1 MILWFRNLK
10 KWSNLLIEQQKEGMG
25 MKQTILVVE
34 DDKLIRDLIRI
45 YLQKADYEVFTAAD
59 GEEAKEVFLTE
70 HPCLI
75 ILDLMLPK
83 LSGEEFCVWLREQ
96 ERNEVSIIMLSAKS
110 RTEDKING
118 LKIGADDYLVKPF
131 DPDELLAHI
140 EAVLRRTGQFCQ
152 KIAYNGLC
160 IKPRK
165 GEVLLFNTQLELTKH
180 EFNLL
185 YYFMENPNVVIS
197 RESLMEQLY
206 PYANKLVSDRTID
219 AHIKKL
225 RKKIEA
231 NPASP
236 ERIMTVRGMGYK
248 FVTE

>member
-1 MILWFRNLK
+1 
-10 KWSNLLIEQQKEGMG
+10 
-25 MKQTILVVE
+25 MKQTVLVVE
-34 DDKLIRDLIRI
+34 DDKMIRELIHI
-45 YLQKADYEVFTAAD
+45 YLTKAGYDVVEASD
-59 GEEAKEVFLTE
+59 GEVAKEIFLTK

-83 LSGEEFCVWLREQ
+83 LSGEDFCKWIRAQ

-110 RTEDKING
+110 RTEDKIKG
-118 LKIGADDYLVKPF
+118 LKLGADDYIVKPF
-131 DPDELLAHI
+131 DLEELLAHI

-152 KIAYNGLC
+152 KITYDGLC

-165 GEVLLFNTQLELTKH
+165 GEVLLYDKDIKLTKH

-185 YYFMENPNVVIS
+185 YYFMENPNMVIS
-197 RESLMEQLY
+197 REALMNQLY
-206 PYANKLVSDRTID
+206 PYADKSVLDRTID

-225 RKKIEA
+225 RKKIEKD
-231 NPASP
+231 PAVP
-236 ERIMTVRGMGYK
+236 KWIITVRGMGYK

>member
-1 MILWFRNLK
+1 
-10 KWSNLLIEQQKEGMG
+10 
-25 MKQTILVVE
+25 MKQAILVVE
-34 DDKLIRDLIRI
+34 DDKMIRELVCI
-45 YLQKADYEVFTAAD
+45 YLQKAGYDVFTAVD
-59 GEEAKEVFLTE
+59 GEDAKEVFLTN

-83 LSGEEFCVWLREQ
+83 LSGEEFCMWVREQ

-110 RTEDKING
+110 RTEDKIHG

-131 DPDELLAHI
+131 EPEELLAHV
-140 EAVLRRTGQFCQ
+140 EAVLRRTGQYCQ
-152 KIAYNGLC
+152 KIAHNGLC

-165 GEVLLFNTQLELTKH
+165 GETLLFDKPLDLTKH

-185 YYFMENPNVVIS
+185 YYFMENPNIVIS
-197 RESLMEQLY
+197 REHLIQQLY
-206 PYANKLVSDRTID
+206 PYADKIVLDRTID

-225 RKKIEA
+225 RKKIED

-236 ERIMTVRGMGYK
+236 KRIITVRGMGYK

>member
-1 MILWFRNLK
+1 
-10 KWSNLLIEQQKEGMG
+10 

-34 DDKLIRDLIRI
+34 DDNMIRKLISI
-45 YLQKADYEVFTAAD
+45 YLTKAGYDVVEAAD
-59 GEEAKEVFLTE
+59 GEAAKEVFLLK

-83 LSGEEFCVWLREQ
+83 LSGEDFCTWVRDQ
-96 ERNEVSIIMLSAKS
+96 ERNEVSVIMLSAKS

-131 DPDELLAHI
+131 DPEELLAHI
-140 EAVLRRTGQFCQ
+140 EAVLRRTGKFCQ
-152 KIAYNGLC
+152 KITYDGLC

-165 GEVLLFNTQLELTKH
+165 GEVLLFDKEVTLTKH

-185 YYFMENPNVVIS
+185 YYFMENPNLVIS
-197 RESLMEQLY
+197 RENLINQLY
-206 PYANKLVSDRTID
+206 PYADKLVLDRTID

-225 RKKIEA
+225 RKKIEVNA
-231 NPASP
+231 ALPK
-236 ERIMTVRGMGYK
+236 RIVTVRGMGYK
-248 FVTE
+248 FVAE

>member
-1 MILWFRNLK
+1 
-10 KWSNLLIEQQKEGMG
+10 

-34 DDKLIRDLIRI
+34 DDKMIRELIRI
-45 YLQKADYEVFTAAD
+45 YLTKAGYEVVEAAD
-59 GEEAKEVFLTE
+59 GETAKEVFISE

-83 LSGEEFCVWLREQ
+83 LSGEEFCTWVREQ

-110 RTEDKING
+110 RIEDRING
-118 LKIGADDYLVKPF
+118 LKMGADDYLVKPF
-131 DPDELLAHI
+131 EPEELLAHI

-152 KIAYNGLC
+152 KITHNGLC

-165 GEVLLFNTQLELTKH
+165 GEVLLFDKEITLTKH

-185 YYFMENPNVVIS
+185 YYFMENPNIVIS
-197 RESLMEQLY
+197 RDNLVNQLY
-206 PYANKLVSDRTID
+206 PYADKLVLNRTID
-219 AHIKKL
+219 AHIKKI
-225 RKKIEA
+225 RKKIEE
-231 NPASP
+231 NPSEP
-236 ERIMTVRGMGYK
+236 KRIITIRGMGYK

>member
-1 MILWFRNLK
+1 
-10 KWSNLLIEQQKEGMG
+10 

-34 DDKLIRDLIRI
+34 DDKMIRELVSI
-45 YLQKADYEVFTAAD
+45 YLNKAGYDVVEAVD
-59 GEEAKEVFLTE
+59 GETAKDVFLTY

-83 LSGEEFCVWLREQ
+83 LSGEEFCKWVREQ
-96 ERNEVSIIMLSAKS
+96 ERNEVSIIMLSAKV

-118 LKIGADDYLVKPF
+118 LKIGADDYLTKPF
-131 DPDELLAHI
+131 DPDELVAHV

-152 KIAYNGLC
+152 KVVCDGLC

-165 GEVLLFNTQLELTKH
+165 GEVLLYDKQINLTKH

-185 YYFMENPNVVIS
+185 FHFMENPNVVLS
-197 RESLMEQLY
+197 REDLINQLY
-206 PYANKLVSDRTID
+206 PYADKTVLDRTID

-225 RKKIEA
+225 REKIED
-231 NPASP
+231 NTASP
-236 ERIMTVRGMGYK
+236 KRICTVRGMGYK
-248 FVTE
+248 FVH

>member
-1 MILWFRNLK
+1 
-10 KWSNLLIEQQKEGMG
+10 

-34 DDKLIRDLIRI
+34 DDLMIRKLISI
-45 YLQKADYEVFTAAD
+45 YLSKAGYDVLEAPD
-59 GEEAKEVFLTE
+59 GEAAKDVFLTE

-83 LSGEEFCVWLREQ
+83 VSGEEFTTWVRKQ

-118 LKIGADDYLVKPF
+118 LNLGADDYLVKPF
-131 DPDELLAHI
+131 DPDELVAHV

-165 GEVLLFNTQLELTKH
+165 GEVLLYNQELKLTKH

-185 YYFMENPNVVIS
+185 YYMMENPNTVIS
-197 RESLMEQLY
+197 RENLIDQLY
-206 PYANKLVSDRTID
+206 PYSEKIILDRTID

-225 RKKIEA
+225 RRKVEED
-231 NPASP
+231 PASP
-236 ERIMTVRGMGYK
+236 KRIITVRGMGYR